1 MAAQMNTHAD
11 GDDTT
16 CPHAVVI
23 VLDWINPALQMSL
36 QAPNLGTSTRATNA
50 CHKGVHRSKIFC
62 ISYLVHCESDHRQ
75 EITKASHSAMGWL
88 EGNKESYLYSATVK
102 K

>member
-36 QAPNLGTSTRATNA
+36 QAPNLGTSIRATTMFA
-50 CHKGVHRSKIFC
+50 IRESIGVKYF
-62 ISYLVHCESDHRQ
+62 V
-75 EITKASHSAMGWL
+75 
-88 EGNKESYLYSATVK
+88 SAT
-102 K
+102 